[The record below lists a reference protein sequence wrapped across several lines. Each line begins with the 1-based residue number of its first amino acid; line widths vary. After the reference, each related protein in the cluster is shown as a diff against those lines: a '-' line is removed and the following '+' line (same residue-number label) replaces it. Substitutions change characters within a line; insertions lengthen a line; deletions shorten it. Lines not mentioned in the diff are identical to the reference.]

1 MQVKGMIET
10 TVGYTGENYPNP
22 AKARL
27 CAGQSKFS

>member
-1 MQVKGMIET
+1 MQVKGMMET
-10 TVGYTGENYPNP
+10 TAGYTGGNYSYP